1 MILEKTFPTNNLN
14 VTLFEQKLDDEKMN
28 NKIIKEIDKQ
38 GDKQNHK
45 TNVKAQ
51 MTQWSMVDRPG
62 FKQLANIILDM
73 SKTVAKQKYNV
84 SLVPMINDLWG
95 MKYVSEDYTIIHD
108 HWPAVFGCV
117 YYINPLQD
125 FPGVSFPDLNIERRP
140 EHGLLLMFPGWIKHG
155 VKKKKF
161 EGKRYCVSSNIHC
174 AEYWTKQVSRN
185 SIKPKDTTNK

>member
-1 MILEKTFPTNNLN
+1 
-14 VTLFEQKLDDEKMN
+14 MN

-38 GDKQNHK
+38 GDRQNHK
-45 TNVKAQ
+45 SNVKAQ

-73 SKTVAKQKYNV
+73 SKTVASKKYNV
-84 SLVPMINDLWG
+84 SFVPMINNLWG
-95 MKYVSEDYTIIHD
+95 MKYVSEDYTILHD
-108 HWPAVFGCV
+108 HWPAVFSCV
-117 YYINPLQD
+117 YYINPLED
-125 FPGVSFPDLNIERRP
+125 SPGLSLPDLNIERRP

-185 SIKPKDTTNK
+185 SIKPKDTINK